1 MAARVVHYQAKDADV
16 VDYRIYFR
24 SDCNIGFRGPRVPDH
39 LNTKFGVALGSAG
52 VFGRFAHQPFSE
64 QLTAAGFP
72 TLNLGISGA
81 RPQVYQTIG
90 QLPKLLE
97 SASFVII
104 EFMSARGYSL
114 DFFKTESLASNMGR
128 YVPPGASDSDA
139 ADRDQVFVDLAW
151 SRALRDYSPS
161 QLNAFIAAS
170 RASYVEGMKALI
182 DMVGGKLLFLWL
194 SKRPPIY
201 AVNLETVAQAS
212 GGFPHFI
219 DAEVLSQVLAY
230 ARASKGTASRYVEVV
245 SSKGLPA
252 VISNRFNGRPE
263 PAISAGPN
271 GSSNNYYASQEMH
284 DEAALNLLTA
294 LSEMESGSADHQ
306 II

>member
-81 RPQVYQTIG
+81 RPQVY
-90 QLPKLLE
+90 
-97 SASFVII
+97 
-104 EFMSARGYSL
+104 